1 MVRKIHT
8 DPVNPEKEPVV
19 HYRTSKME
27 LPGSG
32 DTMGTSLFSV
42 LYRLTLS
49 LWVGGIALFT
59 FIVTP
64 VIFRTHGRDDAG
76 RIVGAIFPLY
86 FRYVLVLAASALL
99 ARILS
104 GVAFHGV
111 RQWAGTLLIAT
122 AIFLTGYQAYRLS
135 PRMEQIKRSV
145 VSFESVTRDNPGRME
160 FSRLHGIS
168 MVVNLVVLLEGTALI
183 IGGDWFR
190 R

>member
-1 MVRKIHT
+1 
-8 DPVNPEKEPVV
+8 
-19 HYRTSKME
+19 
-27 LPGSG
+27 
-32 DTMGTSLFSV
+32 MGMHFYSA

-64 VIFRTHGRDDAG
+64 VIFRTHGREDAG
-76 RIVGAIFPLY
+76 KIVGAIFPLY
-86 FRYVLVLAASALL
+86 FRYVLVLAATTLL

-104 GVAFHGV
+104 GVAFHGA
-111 RQWAGTLLIAT
+111 RQWAGTLLIVS
-122 AIFLTGYQAYRLS
+122 AIVLTGYQAYLLT

-145 VSFESVTRDNPGRME
+145 VSFESVTRDNPGRKE

-168 MVVNLVVLLEGTALI
+168 MAVNLVVLLEGTALI
-183 IGGDWFR
+183 IGGEWFR